1 MIYDHPP
8 TLAIAAKLGKDPVL
22 CLTKHGSSYF
32 ARVDWPYPNKHGYS
46 SLSYSDSTIRA
57 ALMGMRDGLS
67 ALVDKEEHPGT
78 VRRRIERWKQ
88 SRGVAT
94 EITVEI
100 TVGSESEPP
109 PTG

>member
-8 TLAIAAKLGKDPVL
+8 TLAIAAKLGRDPVL
-22 CLTKHGSSYF
+22 RLSKHGGSYF
-32 ARVDWPYPNKHGYS
+32 VRVDWPYPNKHGYPS
-46 SLSYSDSTIRA
+46 ISYSDASIKA

-88 SRGVAT
+88 NRSVCA
-94 EITVEI
+94 EITAS
-100 TVGSESEPP
+100 VGDSSEPTP